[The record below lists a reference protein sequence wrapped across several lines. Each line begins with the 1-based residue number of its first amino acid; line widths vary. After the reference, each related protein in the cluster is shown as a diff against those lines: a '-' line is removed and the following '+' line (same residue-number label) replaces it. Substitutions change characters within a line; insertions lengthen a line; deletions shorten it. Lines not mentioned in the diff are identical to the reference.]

1 MAKKCGDET
10 EVPPPH
16 ITHICIYTENTLS
29 STLLLALEWGWS
41 WRALTLHIA
50 LATATA
56 EAIEAVDEVE
66 HSVAAERVGLFDGA
80 GHRRDA
86 LVDAATA
93 IQEVVALEA
102 DGRLLPSEEAIGETS
117 VQQDLILIVASGVAT

>member
-29 STLLLALEWGWS
+29 NTLLLTTFLEWGWS

-56 EAIEAVDEVE
+56 EAIEAVDEVK
-66 HSVAAERVGLFDGA
+66 HSIA
-80 GHRRDA
+80 
-86 LVDAATA
+86 
-93 IQEVVALEA
+93 
-102 DGRLLPSEEAIGETS
+102 P
-117 VQQDLILIVASGVAT
+117 